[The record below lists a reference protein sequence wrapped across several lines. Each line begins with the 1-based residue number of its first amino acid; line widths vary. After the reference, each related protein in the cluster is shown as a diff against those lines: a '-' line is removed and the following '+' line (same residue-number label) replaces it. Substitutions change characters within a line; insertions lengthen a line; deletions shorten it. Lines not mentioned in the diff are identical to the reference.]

1 MKKKILSALLALVMT
16 LTLLP
21 AAAQAASTNPFTD
34 VAAGAYY
41 HDPVIW
47 AKDKDVTTGTS
58 ATTFSP
64 SATCTRGQVVTF
76 LWRAIGQPEPK
87 TTQNPFADVKTGD
100 YYYKPVL
107 WAVEQGITTGTSS
120 TAFSPAA
127 TCTGGQVVTFLYRAN
142 GSPASSGTDSP
153 YYAKAVAWAAD
164 KSLMDGMGGFD
175 PAANSPRADIVT
187 YLYRNAG
194 SPKVE
199 VDTPP
204 AATLPNLYKVLA
216 TSEDGNAAP
225 FRAKEGGAIIGSIPN
240 GRVVE
245 VLSYDKDGYARIK
258 WQGYEVYV
266 WAAKL
271 KKVTAPDAVCSAWAH
286 EWMTVADEEYVGL
299 KGEWTG
305 ATYDY
310 TRGITRKELAELLV
324 YLLGEM
330 HKSTPLSYYS
340 IVIPDAY
347 DYGEEIGL
355 DALWLVRFGVVP
367 FSYFKGNLDQPATYG
382 EATKYLLKLMDYDAS
397 LYVPGGAKARPAFTA
412 NHIKSFGI
420 GGSTASNSICTYEQ
434 LWILKDKTRLWYDD
448 VNLKAAVEYETSWY
462 LSDPSRKQ
470 YEGMGYVGTNTYT
483 IQTALGDKGAH
494 PYVTINAEGKGELQS
509 GKPQS
514 FKVTYLE
521 TDLEGY
527 AYTIQTMDGRYLAL
541 EGMAVNGSRL
551 MTQSTPYRWYIS
563 GGREGYITS
572 TENGR
577 QALNASG
584 WGTKDGTAVISYL
597 IKYDQNYKFYFEL
610 AK

>member
-120 TAFSPAA
+120 TAFSPAD

-142 GSPASSGTDSP
+142 GSPVSSGTDSP

-164 KSLMDGMGGFD
+164 KGLMDGMSGFD
-175 PAANSPRADIVT
+175 PAANSPRSAIVT

-199 VDTPP
+199 VDTP
-204 AATLPNLYKVLA
+204 AAPQTTLYKVSVELDEGG
-216 TSEDGNAAP
+216 SAP
-225 FRAKEGGAIIGSIPN
+225 FRPEARGAIIGHIPS

-245 VLSYDKDGYARIK
+245 VLSYDKDGYAKVK
-258 WQGYEVYV
+258 WNGYEVYV
-266 WAAKL
+266 WAGKL
-271 KKVTAPDAVCSAWAH
+271 KKVNAPDAVCSAWAQ
-286 EWMTVADEEYVGL
+286 EWMTAADGEYVGL

-305 ATYDY
+305 AAGDYTRAITRGDMAKLLVQTLSEMYPSTRLSDLPIVISDTYDY
-310 TRGITRKELAELLV
+310 GA
-324 YLLGEM
+324 
-330 HKSTPLSYYS
+330 
-340 IVIPDAY
+340 
-347 DYGEEIGL
+347 EIGTWP
-355 DALWLVRFGVVP
+355 AYLVRWGVVP
-367 FSYFKGNLDQPATYG
+367 FSYFKGNLDKPATYG
-382 EATKYLLKLMDYDAS
+382 EATNYLLKLMAYEAA
-397 LYVPGGAKARPAFTA
+397 LYVSGGAKAHPTFTA
-412 NHIKSFGI
+412 NHIKAYSI
-420 GGSTASNSICTYEQ
+420 GGNTAPTANCTYEQ
-434 LWILKDKTRLWYDD
+434 LWILKDKTRLWLTDA
-448 VNLKAAVEYETSWY
+448 NLKAAVDYETSWY
-462 LSDPSRKQ
+462 QANPSRKE

-483 IQTALGDKGAH
+483 IQTALGSKGAH
-494 PYVTINAEGKGELQS
+494 PYVTINADGEGELQS

-514 FKVTYLE
+514 FKVTLLGS
-521 TDLEGY
+521 DLRGC
-527 AYTIQTMDGRYLAL
+527 AYTIQTADGRYLAIS
-541 EGMAVNGSRL
+541 GMAVNGSRL
-551 MTQSTPYRWYIS
+551 IAQSAPYRWYIS
-563 GGREGYITS
+563 GGREGYINS
-572 TENGR
+572 AENGE
-577 QALNASG
+577 QALNASAK
-584 WGTKDGTAVISYL
+584 GTKDGTAVISYL
-597 IKYDQNYKFYFEL
+597 KKYEQNYKFYFEL